1 MGQHICIKDI
11 VRDGTRTRSLP
22 LRRRTPYPLGHADAI
37 HTPLNLAYHAPQTHT
52 SISSS
57 LILTTYFDYNY
68 RTRTSN
74 ISRLCTF
81 YIELFSYFIISQ
93 NSALTPQLGL
103 FSVTRFEDPC
113 DVVSEYFIFTIE
125 WKIDTF
131 HKEIHSRPRY
141 FVH

>member
-37 HTPLNLAYHAPQTHT
+37 HASRNLAYHAPHTHT
-52 SISSS
+52 SISSF

-74 ISRLCTF
+74 ISRLYTF
-81 YIELFSYFIISQ
+81 YIELFSFFTMSQ
-93 NSALTPQLGL
+93 NSDLTPQLGL

-113 DVVSEYFIFTIE
+113 EVVSEYFISTIE

-131 HKEIHSRPRY
+131 HKEIHSRPRS
-141 FVH
+141 FAH